1 MNWPVPVSVKQLRG
15 FLGLTCYYRR
25 FIRNYGLISKPLTR
39 LLKKVPFLWTSHTQE
54 AFALLKEALI
64 QALVLAIPDFRKQ
77 FIIETDASDLGM
89 GAILMQEGHPMSLSK
104 AFCPTNQALST
115 YEKECLAILIAI
127 DKWRSYLHGQEFI
140 LRTDH
145 RSLLHLTDQKVIS
158 RIQQKALL
166 KLMDMQYKLQYK
178 KGISNA
184 VVDALSRALE
194 INVILVVSLS
204 TPAWLEKL
212 QLGYEDDPVS
222 KQLVTELSLSNQ
234 NDRGYSMKDEIIRH
248 KGRVW
253 VGNNTLAQQHILQT
267 LHASGIGGHSGIQAT
282 YHRVNTYF
290 SWPKMKKVV
299 TAFVQ
304 RCEVCLCLH
313 MCSLYDR

>member
-1 MNWPVPVSVKQLRG
+1 M
-15 FLGLTCYYRR
+15 
-25 FIRNYGLISKPLTR
+25 
-39 LLKKVPFLWTSHTQE
+39 
-54 AFALLKEALI
+54 
-64 QALVLAIPDFRKQ
+64 
-77 FIIETDASDLGM
+77 DL
-89 GAILMQEGHPMSLSK
+89 
-104 AFCPTNQALST
+104 
-115 YEKECLAILIAI
+115 
-127 DKWRSYLHGQEFI
+127 
-140 LRTDH
+140 
-145 RSLLHLTDQKVIS
+145 
-158 RIQQKALL
+158 
-166 KLMDMQYKLQYK
+166 QYKLQYK

-304 RCEVCLCLH
+304 RCEVYQQAKVEHCKLPGLLQPLPVPDSAWTVI
-313 MCSLYDR
+313 SLDFIEGLPKSDK